1 MGAHNSPSDFGRY
14 LQARRRA
21 KGISLEEVSQ
31 HTRITATN
39 LQYIESE
46 DLSNL
51 PSPVFV
57 KGFLRAYA
65 GEVDADCNEVLS
77 RYEARCREQAT
88 WIADQSPPSNEHHYL
103 IKILAAL
110 LILALV
116 VAGTLYVAQ
125 YKLHSKIPE
134 QETLTKSSEPTADH
148 DLGSQPSEVAEVKSE
163 AVPEQTATPHTEDN
177 RTTPEPAQKAL
188 PVKSL
193 QKLELQA
200 IEPTWLKVISDGAA
214 PMEFAMQTGERL
226 NLEAEEDFSL
236 LIGNA
241 GGIRIVF
248 NGEAVPVLGKSG
260 QVVTLQLP

>member
-21 KGISLEEVSQ
+21 KGVSLEELSQ
-31 HTRITATN
+31 HTRITTTN

-65 GEVDADCNEVLS
+65 GEVDADCDEVLN
-77 RYEARCREQAT
+77 RYEARCRSQAT
-88 WIADQSPPSNEHHYL
+88 WIADQSPPTNEHHYL
-103 IKILAAL
+103 VKVLAAL

-134 QETLTKSSEPTADH
+134 QEILTKTSEPPADQS
-148 DLGSQPSEVAEVKSE
+148 LQSQPSEVAEVESDI
-163 AVPEQTATPHTEDN
+163 APEQTSAPKTEDN
-177 RTTPEPAQKAL
+177 RATTEPTQKAA
-188 PVKSL
+188 PVKAL

-226 NLEAEEDFSL
+226 SLEAEEDFSL